1 MVFLLR
7 NLEELAYLKERVP
20 GAVLIADANLYS
32 WSQEA
37 RTFLKEQ
44 GFSADTAPL
53 ELNSHELSRRGLS
66 GSELVVYGR
75 AALMLSSQCVKRTTE
90 TAIKRKNLPF
100 LQTGRARL
108 FLSGATVRSA

>member
-1 MVFLLR
+1 MPPLFRADKRALFETKETERNLTFPDGFLVR

-53 ELNSHELSRRGLS
+53 ESTAMSFPGEGFP
-66 GSELVVYGR
+66 
-75 AALMLSSQCVKRTTE
+75 AASL
-90 TAIKRKNLPF
+90 
-100 LQTGRARL
+100 
-108 FLSGATVRSA
+108 